1 MLVRKGS
8 LEAQAPQAA
17 PALTWHHR
25 LPFFYGWV
33 IVAVGF
39 GMMFASNGINWS
51 MGVIANPMRDDLG
64 WSLSDIFAG
73 LTIRILAGAVGAA
86 LFTRFADG
94 KNGAMRSVAV
104 TGLII
109 SISLALTSRVNE
121 VWQFWLL
128 FGVVNGLASGGHS
141 ALLTAAV
148 VPRWFRKSRGRAVAT
163 ATMGSSVAAFVL
175 PPIIAFIVST
185 SGWET
190 SWLILAGL
198 FFALSVL
205 PAALI
210 RRQPEDLGMVP
221 DGVEPLD
228 VTGAPPTPEVAVSAR
243 DAVRSKLF
251 WLLIIVVSLATTSS
265 MSVPASMATMY
276 EWKEFSPQLAATAFS
291 IYGLFSLS
299 SRYLWGY
306 LADKVPVSMMFIS
319 VGVFNALTLPLLIV
333 LSGNVAYVYAA
344 LVGVGVSGLVVAQ
357 SLVWPYYFGRGSLG
371 AIIGMSRPFPIVM
384 SSAAILLMSQDFDRT
399 GSYTFSLAT
408 MGVMAGLS
416 ALAMY
421 TASKIS
427 GRRAAI

>member
-1 MLVRKGS
+1 MEPSTPQLTGS
-8 LEAQAPQAA
+8 AP
-17 PALTWHHR
+17 TWHHR

-39 GMMFASNGINWS
+39 LMMFVSNGINWS

-73 LTIRILAGAVGAA
+73 LTIRILAGAVGAL
-86 LFTRFADG
+86 LFTRFADA
-94 KNGAMRSVAV
+94 KNGAMLSIAL

-109 SISLALTSRVNE
+109 SISLALTSQVQQ

-148 VPRWFRKSRGRAVAT
+148 VPRWFRRSRGRAVAT

-175 PPIIAFIVST
+175 PPIIALIVST

-190 SWLILAGL
+190 SWLVLAGL
-198 FFALSVL
+198 FFAMSVL

-221 DGVEPLD
+221 DG
-228 VTGAPPTPEVAVSAR
+228 GATPQAASSPPIAEEISITAR
-243 DAVRSKLF
+243 AAVRSRLF

-276 EWKEFSPQLAATAFS
+276 EWKDFSPQLAATAFS
-291 IYGLFSLS
+291 IYGFFSLS
-299 SRYLWGY
+299 SRYFWGY
-306 LADKVPVSMMFIS
+306 LADKIPVNTML
-319 VGVFNALTLPLLIV
+319 VGIGLFNALTLPLLIL

-357 SLVWPYYFGRGSLG
+357 SLVWPAYFGRRHLG
-371 AIIGMSRPFPIVM
+371 AIVGLSRPFPIVM
-384 SSAAILLMSQDFDRT
+384 SAAAILLMSQSFDQS
-399 GSYTFSLAT
+399 GSYTFALLV
-408 MGVMAGLS
+408 MGVLAALS

-421 TASKIS
+421 LAAKIS
-427 GRRAAI
+427 GRKAEA